1 MLHFKLE
8 VGDVVGRSHVEIE
21 LIIKEIGLQRW
32 ELVLRDD
39 EKNLK
44 LPRAENGMLGQT
56 GILTE

>member
-1 MLHFKLE
+1 MYVLHYKLE
-8 VGDVVGRSHVEIE
+8 VGDVVGRSHVESE

-44 LPRAENGMLGQT
+44 QKIECWIIQ
-56 GILTE
+56 EF